1 VWGEGRIFKRG
12 RVLWIAYYC
21 DGKEVR
27 ESSRS
32 DNIKA
37 ARDLLHER
45 VSSLRKGMLAPRE
58 TSLVY
63 DDLEADIIHDYEVND
78 RRSLIRLKH
87 ALNHLRGF
95 FHGYRVTRIT
105 TSLTREYIPHRKD
118 EKAANATIN
127 VELATLKRMLHL
139 AQHANRVGRIPF
151 IPMLL
156 VRNARQGFFD
166 HQAFLAVKSRLPE
179 DIGRMVT
186 FLYLSA
192 WRIGEALNLQ
202 WRDVDWNGRV
212 IALRREHSKNGR
224 GRTLALRGELL
235 EIIGEARKLR
245 LLHCL
250 YVFHRDGHQLRNT
263 YVYKQ
268 WHRAC
273 RETEQRGRLI
283 HDLRRTAIRNM
294 VRAGVPTNVV
304 MSQSGHLTDGVFRRY
319 DIVSEVDLA
328 QAQERLGAYLAM
340 QATTVGQ

>member
-21 DGKEVR
+21 NGKEVR

-32 DNIKA
+32 DSIKA

-45 VSSLRKGMLAPRE
+45 VSRSRNGTLARRE
-58 TSLVY
+58 ASMVY
-63 DDLEADIIHDYEVND
+63 DDLEADILNDYEINK
-78 RRSLIRLKH
+78 RRSLKRLQQSQR
-87 ALNHLRGF
+87 HLRSF
-95 FHGYRVTRIT
+95 FHGIRVIRIT
-105 TSLTREYIPHRKD
+105 TTLIRDYVRHRSA
-118 EKAANATIN
+118 ENAANASIN

-139 AQHANRVGRIPF
+139 AQHANRIARIPF
-151 IPMLL
+151 IPMLV

-202 WRDVDWNGRV
+202 WRDVDWAGNV
-212 IALRREHSKNGR
+212 IVLRPEHSKNAR
-224 GRTLALRGELL
+224 PRTLALRGDLL
-235 EIIGEARKLR
+235 ELIGEARKLR
-245 LLHCL
+245 RLDCV
-250 YVFHRDGHQLRNT
+250 YVFHWRGHQLTHSYIYRR
-263 YVYKQ
+263 

-273 RETEQRGRLI
+273 REAEQRGRFI

-304 MSQSGHLTDGVFRRY
+304 MSQSGHLTDSVFRRY
-319 DIVSEVDLA
+319 DIVSEGDLA
-328 QAQERLGAYLAM
+328 QAQERLDAYLAM
-340 QATTVGQ
+340 QAATVRQ